1 MNKMKIT
8 DVKVNRRRVNLHTP
22 FKTALR
28 TVTEIE
34 SIDVYIHTDEGIVGN
49 GAAAATPVITGDFAN
64 GIEEA
69 ILGPMRSSLIGQ
81 DIIQFQQLLQH
92 IQMSCIGNPSAKAG
106 VDIALYDVYCQ
117 YRNVP
122 LYALLGGKKE
132 IHTDITVSVDEPFI
146 MAKEAKQHV
155 EKGFQTLKIKV
166 GKSAHLDLERIEAIR
181 NSVPKNTTL
190 RLDANQGW
198 NPKEAVS
205 IIKEMENR
213 NLNIEFIEQ
222 PVHAKDWDGLK
233 YVKDHVQTPIMAD
246 ESIFSASDALK
257 IVQGRYADLINI
269 KLMKCG
275 GIREAWRIADIAEA
289 AGVKCMV
296 GSMMESSL
304 SVSAVAHLAAAHPNI
319 HYFDLDAPLWLMEEP
334 EGMTYSGSKVNLQ
347 STVNS
352 KS

>member
-1 MNKMKIT
+1 MKIT
-8 DVKVNRRRVNLHTP
+8 DVKVNRRHVKLHTP

-34 SIDVYIHTDEGIVGN
+34 SIDVFIHTDEGIVGK

-69 ILGPMRSSLIGQ
+69 ILGPIRSVLV
-81 DIIQFQQLLQH
+81 DKDVLQFQTLLLH
-92 IQMSCIGNPSAKAG
+92 IQMSCIGNTSAKAA
-106 VDIALYDVYCQ
+106 VDMALYDVYCRF
-117 YRNVP
+117 YNIP

-132 IHTDITVSVDEPFI
+132 IHTDITVSVDEPLL
-146 MAKEAKQHV
+146 MAKEAKKHI

-166 GKSAHLDLERIEAIR
+166 GKEAHLDLERIEAIR
-181 NSVPKNTTL
+181 NVVPKNTTL

-198 NPKEAVS
+198 KPKEAVS
-205 IIKEMENR
+205 IIREMENR
-213 NLNIEFIEQ
+213 NLNIEFVEQ
-222 PVHAKDWDGLK
+222 PVHAKDWEGLK
-233 YVKDHVQTPIMAD
+233 YVKDNVQTPIMAD
-246 ESIFSASDALK
+246 ESMFSARDALK
-257 IVQGRYADLINI
+257 IVQGGYADLLNI

-275 GIREAWRIADIAEA
+275 GIREAWKIADIAEA

-319 HYFDLDAPLWLMEEP
+319 HYFDLDAPLWLVEEP
-334 EGMTYSGSKVNLQ
+334 EGMTYTGPKVNLHSIVNIQ
-347 STVNS
+347 S
-352 KS
+352 

>member
-1 MNKMKIT
+1 MKII
-8 DVKVNRRRVNLHTP
+8 DVKVNRRRVKLHTP

-34 SIDVYIHTDEGIVGN
+34 SIDVFIHTDEGIIGK
-49 GAAAATPVITGDFAN
+49 GAAAATPVITGDFAS

-69 ILGPMRSSLIGQ
+69 ILGSIRSALVDR
-81 DIIQFQQLLQH
+81 DILQFQTLLLH
-92 IQMSCIGNPSAKAG
+92 IQMSCVGNTSAKAA
-106 VDIALYDVYCQ
+106 VDMALYDLYCQ
-117 YRNVP
+117 FHSIP
-122 LYALLGGKKE
+122 IYALLGGKKE
-132 IHTDITVSVDEPFI
+132 IYTDITVSVDEPLL
-146 MAKEAKQHV
+146 MAKEAKKHI

-166 GKSAHLDLERIEAIR
+166 GKEAHLDLERIEAIR
-181 NSVPKNTTL
+181 NVVPKNTTL

-213 NLNIEFIEQ
+213 NLNIEFVEQ

-233 YVKDHVQTPIMAD
+233 YVKDNVQTPIMAD
-246 ESIFSASDALK
+246 ESIFSARDALK
-257 IVQGRYADLINI
+257 LVQGGYADLLNI

-275 GIREAWRIADIAEA
+275 GIREAWRIADIAET

-304 SVSAVAHLAAAHPNI
+304 SVSAVSHLAAAHPNI
-319 HYFDLDAPLWLMEEP
+319 HYFDLDAPLWLVEEP
-334 EGMTYSGSKVNLQ
+334 EGMTYTGPKVNLH
-347 STVNS
+347 SAVNI

>member
-1 MNKMKIT
+1 MKII
-8 DVKVNRRRVNLHTP
+8 DVKVNRRRVKLHTQ

-34 SIDVYIHTDEGIVGN
+34 SIDVFIHTDEGIIGK
-49 GAAAATPVITGDFAN
+49 GAAAATPVITGDFAS

-69 ILGPMRSSLIGQ
+69 ILGSIRSALVDR
-81 DIIQFQQLLQH
+81 DILQFQTLLLQ
-92 IQMSCIGNPSAKAG
+92 IQMSCVGNTSAKAA
-106 VDIALYDVYCQ
+106 VDMALYDLYCQ
-117 YRNVP
+117 FHSIP
-122 LYALLGGKKE
+122 IYALLGGKKE
-132 IHTDITVSVDEPFI
+132 IYTDITVSVDEPLL
-146 MAKEAKQHV
+146 MAKEAKKHI

-166 GKSAHLDLERIEAIR
+166 GKEAHLDLERIEAIR
-181 NSVPKNTTL
+181 NVVPKNTTL

-213 NLNIEFIEQ
+213 NLNIEFVEQ

-233 YVKDHVQTPIMAD
+233 YVKDNVQTPIMAD
-246 ESIFSASDALK
+246 ESIFSARDALK
-257 IVQGRYADLINI
+257 LVQGGYADLLNI

-275 GIREAWRIADIAEA
+275 GIREAWRIADIAET

-304 SVSAVAHLAAAHPNI
+304 SVSAVSHLAAAHPNI
-319 HYFDLDAPLWLMEEP
+319 HYFDLDAPLWLVEEP
-334 EGMTYSGSKVNLQ
+334 EGMTYTGPKVNLH
-347 STVNS
+347 SAVNI